1 MEAAGSAPP
10 IIINYNGKQ
19 YVSFVST
26 GGFYY
31 NYKEKSSSIY
41 TFAIYND

>member
-10 IIINYNGKQ
+10 IIFKHDGRE

-26 GGFYY
+26 GGNYF
-31 NYKEKSSSIY
+31 NYKEKGSTIY
-41 TFAIYND
+41 TFTIQ

>member
-10 IIINYNGKQ
+10 IIFKQGKKQ

-26 GGFYY
+26 GGTYW
-31 NYKEKSSSIY
+31 NYKEKSSTIY
-41 TFAIYND
+41 TFTIVD

>member
-10 IIINYNGKQ
+10 IIFEKDGKQ

-26 GGFYY
+26 GGGFH
-31 NYKEKSSSIY
+31 NYKNKSSTIY
-41 TFAIYND
+41 TFGVE